1 MNWKT
6 VLSKTLLGLAILGAT
21 IVYMACDVP
30 LDGMID
36 IRESI
41 LSLIGLLAGFVVLAR
56 TWGRVLWR
64 LVLVLAKDVRMFLDM
79 VSEMLV
85 NLFSK
90 VFGKR
95 LKSAKKRFRNRGK
108 SEE

>member
-64 LVLVLAKDVRMFLDM
+64 LVLVLAKDVRMLLDM